1 MPATRRLSPAVLLAC
16 LVLAMMLSSVAQG
29 REMVSIA
36 RENVNMRAA
45 AGTRSE
51 ALWSLSRGY
60 PLEVVGRRG
69 NWLRVSDFERDKG
82 WVLRS
87 LTARTPHHV
96 VKSRVAKL
104 RAAPT
109 ARSRIVGM
117 AAHGDVLRTLG
128 KRPGWV
134 QVRDG
139 GGRSGWVAS
148 RLLWGW

>member
-1 MPATRRLSPAVLLAC
+1 MPGIRRLSPVVLLAS
-16 LVLAMMLSSVAQG
+16 LVLAMMWSSVAQA
-29 REMVSIA
+29 RAMVSIA
-36 RENVNMRAA
+36 RENVNMRAG

-51 ALWSLSRGY
+51 ALWGLSRGY

-87 LTARTPHHV
+87 LTSRTPHHV
-96 VKSRVAKL
+96 VKARVANL

-109 ARSRIVGM
+109 ARSRIVGK
-117 AAHGDVLRTLG
+117 ALHGEVLRTLG
-128 KRPGWV
+128 KRSGWV
-134 QVRDG
+134 QVRDT